1 MAIAYTRA
9 LLARYV
15 RRYWVR
21 AVESSGTLDDLLVT
35 VEEVALTLGEGIQ
48 PPVPLPSDAELSARL
63 ADCRADRAAR
73 EPTHPAI
80 ALADRAGLDS
90 DDLDW
95 LEVLAALQTEP
106 SLLRTATFAWAD
118 FAVKQPTV
126 VFMLELLADDSSQ
139 RRRIEARLTPD
150 APLRR
155 LGLIVLGEDRAW
167 HPRTPLLQRP
177 VAVPDGVIRALSGLR
192 PGGEGLP
199 AGALSASAPAPESL
213 VLPPEARVLRAV
225 RLAAQHR
232 DLTPILLVGPPG
244 AGRRTLAAAAAATAD
259 RPLCVLD
266 VAALDDDPLA
276 FEAQCVMALRDGLLA
291 DALLLVRA
299 DSLQADHAAI
309 LWRHARRFEVPL
321 VLTAR
326 PAAAALLSAAMP
338 GLRVIEPDDTP
349 PAVRRALFERL
360 LEANAFAADPAL
372 LARFVDTY
380 QLTPGDVDRALAD
393 ARIEVDGPRLTPA
406 NFDRA
411 VRRQVRTH
419 LSDLAQR
426 VTTSQTWDDLILG
439 AEQRQA
445 LDELMAHARH
455 RSQVFEAWGL
465 GAKVGGRGEGLG
477 CLFSGPPGT
486 GKTMSAALIAQSL
499 GLDLFQV
506 DLARIV
512 DKYVG
517 ETEKKLAR
525 LFEEASRLPVV
536 LLFDEADS
544 LFATRTKVESSNDRY
559 ANLEVNYLLQ
569 LMERHTGICI
579 LTTNLESSID
589 AALMRRLRFRIHFP
603 LPGPG
608 MRRALWQAML
618 PDRLP
623 LADDV
628 DLDLLAKRFTLSGAL
643 IRNAVVRAAF
653 RAAAMT
659 PADGPIRLDHAT
671 LEQAT
676 RAELREMGRLA
687 SG

>member
-1 MAIAYTRA
+1 MPTVYTRA

-21 AVESSGTLDDLLVT
+21 AVEASGNLDDLLVT
-35 VEEVALTLGEGIQ
+35 VEEVALTLGEGIK
-48 PPVPLPSDAELSARL
+48 PPIPLPSDAELRTRL
-63 ADCRADRAAR
+63 AECRADRESR
-73 EPTHPAI
+73 DLDHPTI
-80 ALADRAGLDS
+80 ALADRAGLDT

-95 LEVLAALQTEP
+95 LEVLTALQTHP

-126 VFMLELLADDSSQ
+126 VFMLELLADDAPH
-139 RRRIEARLTPD
+139 RHRIEARLTPD
-150 APLRR
+150 MPLRR

-177 VAVPDGVIRALSGLR
+177 VAVPDGVIRALRGAL

-199 AGALSASAPAPESL
+199 PGALQPSDPPPDSL

-225 RLAAQHR
+225 RLAAQQR
-232 DLTPILLVGPPG
+232 DLTPILLIGAPG
-244 AGRRTLAAAAAATAD
+244 AGRRTLASAAAATAG
-259 RPLCVLD
+259 RPLWILD
-266 VAALDDDPLA
+266 IAALDRAPLA
-276 FEAQCVMALRDGLLA
+276 FEAQCVMVLRDVLLA
-291 DALLLVRA
+291 DAMLLVRA
-299 DSLQADHAAI
+299 DALDADRAAI
-309 LWRHARRFEVPL
+309 LWRRAQQCE
-321 VLTAR
+321 
-326 PAAAALLSAAMP
+326 AALLLTGRPGAAAHLSGAMP

-349 PAVRRALFERL
+349 PSVRRALFERL
-360 LEANAFAADPAL
+360 LKANAFAVDPAL
-372 LARFVDTY
+372 LGRFVDTY

-393 ARIEVDGPRLTPA
+393 ARIEVDGPTLTA
-406 NFDRA
+406 AHFDRA

-426 VTTSQTWDDLILG
+426 VTTSQTWDDLVLG
-439 AEQRQA
+439 SEQRAA

-525 LFEEASRLPVV
+525 LFEEAGRLPVV

-569 LMERHTGICI
+569 LMGRHTGICI

-603 LPGPG
+603 LPGPN
-608 MRRALWQAML
+608 MRRKLWQTML
-618 PDRLP
+618 PERLP

-628 DLDLLAKRFTLSGAL
+628 DLDALARRFEMSGAL

-653 RAAAMT
+653 RAAAAKT
-659 PADGPIRLDHAT
+659 SVSQST